1 MVRRGLLDGWSV
13 EEGEKEA
20 KRIGLAHP
28 RTRAFA
34 HDYLRR
40 QCKD

>member
-13 EEGEKEA
+13 EETEA

-34 HDYLRR
+34 HDCLRR